1 MREVNRSALVA
12 LPQERVYA
20 LINDIESYPEFVPG
34 CKSARVEARSDREI
48 LATLG
53 VGRGPLQTEFTT
65 RNELEPQHRIYMRLV
80 RGPFRMLE
88 GEWRL
93 TPVEPGGCRIDLYVR
108 FAFSNPISGVVFE
121 PLFQETVSSL
131 VDAFV
136 ERARELRAM
145 P

>member
-1 MREVNRSALVA
+1 MREVKRSALVA

-20 LINDIESYPEFVPG
+20 LINDIESYPKFVPG
-34 CKSARVEARSDREI
+34 CSRARVEARSESEI
-48 LATLG
+48 IATLG
-53 VGRGPLQTEFTT
+53 VGRGRMHTEFTT
-65 RNELEPQHRIYMRLV
+65 RNELEPSHRIHMYLV

-93 TPVEPGGCRIDLYVR
+93 TPIEPGGCRIDLKVR
-108 FAFSNPISGVVFE
+108 FAFANPFSGIIFE

-136 ERARELRAM
+136 ERARELRAT